1 MMSTSI
7 PLLKGKRLVE
17 RITLAIEK
25 DLYEELM
32 HAKENGVDHTEW
44 IRMIIR
50 AELPKLKKQ
59 VTAA

>member
-1 MMSTSI
+1 MSHSI

-32 HAKENGVDHTEW
+32 QAKEKGVDHAEW
-44 IRMIIR
+44 IRMLIR

-59 VTAA
+59 VSAA